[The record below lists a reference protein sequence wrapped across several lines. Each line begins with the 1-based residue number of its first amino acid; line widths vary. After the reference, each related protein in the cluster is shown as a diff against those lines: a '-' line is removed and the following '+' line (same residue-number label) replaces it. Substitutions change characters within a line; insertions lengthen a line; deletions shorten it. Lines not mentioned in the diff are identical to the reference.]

1 MTTEH
6 NKTKIRSFILRFI
19 QNQDLSD
26 ETDIFATGYVNSM
39 FAMQLVLFVEKQFGI
54 VIGNEDL
61 ELANFSSVKAI
72 AELVERKTKSNP
84 SVWSLTAAGN
94 R

>member
-1 MTTEH
+1 MTTDQ

-19 QNQDLSD
+19 QNQNLSD

-72 AELVERKTKSNP
+72 TELVERKTKSNP
-84 SVWSLTAAGN
+84 SA
-94 R
+94 